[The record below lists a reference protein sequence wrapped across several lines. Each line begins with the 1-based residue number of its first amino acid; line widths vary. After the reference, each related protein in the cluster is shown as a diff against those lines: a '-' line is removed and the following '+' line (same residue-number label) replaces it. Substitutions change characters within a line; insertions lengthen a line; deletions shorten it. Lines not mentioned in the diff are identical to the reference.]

1 MASIHLPHRRIR
13 GGIHP
18 LAWAAAT
25 LCALHAGAQAQEAAQ
40 TVTISG
46 RASAAQPAS
55 VSGFGDVPL
64 ARLPI
69 AATVIRTDQLAD
81 AAIVGLGDLTRLDAG
96 ATDAYNAPGYW
107 SQLAVRGFTLDNRF
121 NYRRDGLPINAE
133 TVIGLE
139 NKQALE
145 LLKGT
150 SGLQAG
156 TSAPGGLLNLV
167 VKRPRAGQRS
177 ATLNWQENGTLGA
190 AIDIGDRT
198 GAQGE
203 LGWRLNAV
211 TAHLDPSTRNAQGH
225 RWLWAAAGDLRLAG
239 GTLIEAEFELSR
251 QSQPSTPGFSL
262 LGSTLPSAG
271 RIDPRLNLN
280 RQPWTLPVVMDGRT
294 GSVRITQ
301 PLGADLQLVAHVM
314 RQRLDSDD
322 RIAFPFGCS
331 QADDYTRYCAD
342 GSYDLYDFRSEGE
355 RRTSDAANLSLQGRA
370 STGTVAHQFN
380 AGLLFTRY
388 ATRFGRQTYQW
399 VSNDDSIDQYREATP
414 NPEHNDDSTNRRE
427 RSVELHLQDQLR
439 LTSDLSAWVGLRHT
453 RLHRES
459 RYTRPGE
466 ARPTAYDQQFST
478 PWLALSR
485 QLGAGHTVYA
495 SWGQGVESEVVPQRS
510 RYANAGQA
518 LPALKS
524 RQIEVGYKVSSRSLD
539 WRMAAFDIR
548 RPVWSDIDR
557 ATGKPPVNGCAD
569 TVPAPCIRQADGD
582 ARHRGLEAEAEW
594 RAGDWAL
601 RGSAMALH
609 ARRQGAAASADNG
622 RQPTNVPALSLK
634 AQAAYNVAVVPGLA
648 LLGFVTHEGERQ
660 VLPDNSIATPGWTR
674 IDLGARYTQRLN
686 ATQSVV
692 WRAGV
697 DNLADR
703 RAWKE
708 APYQFG
714 HAYLYPLAPRT
725 FHASAQLFF

>member
-1 MASIHLPHRRIR
+1 MSSIHVLPRRR
-13 GGIHP
+13 VPGGIRP
-18 LAWAAAT
+18 LALAAAT
-25 LCALHAGAQAQEAAQ
+25 LCALGSSAQAQQAPQ
-40 TVTISG
+40 SITISG
-46 RASAAQPAS
+46 RASAVQAAS

-69 AATVIRTDQLAD
+69 SATVIRSDQLAD
-81 AAIVGLGDLTRLDAG
+81 AAILGLGDLTRLDAG
-96 ATDAYNAPGYW
+96 ASDAYNAPGYW

-133 TVIGLE
+133 TVIGLD

-177 ATLNWQENGTLGA
+177 ATLNWQEDGTLGA
-190 AIDIGDRT
+190 AFDIGGRA

-203 LGWRLNAV
+203 LGWRINA
-211 TAHLDPSTRNAQGH
+211 ASAQLDPSTRNAQGH
-225 RWLWAAAGDLRLAG
+225 RWLWAAAGELRLAG
-239 GTLIEAEFELSR
+239 GTLVEAEFELSR

-262 LGSTLPSAG
+262 LGDRLPSAAS
-271 RIDPRLNLN
+271 IDPRLNLN
-280 RQPWTLPVVMDGRT
+280 HQPWTLPVVMDGRT
-294 GSVRITQ
+294 GSLRITQ
-301 PLGADLQLVAHVM
+301 PLAAELQLVAHVM

-331 QADDYTRYCAD
+331 KADDYTRYCAD
-342 GSYDLYDFRSEGE
+342 GTFDLYDFRSENE
-355 RRTSDAANLSLQGRA
+355 RRTSDAADLSLQGRA
-370 STGTVAHQFN
+370 STGGLMHQFN
-380 AGLLFTRY
+380 VGLLFSRY
-388 ATRFGRQTYQW
+388 ATRFGRQAYNW
-399 VSNDDSIDQYREATP
+399 VGNTASITQHENFAADPALT
-414 NPEHNDDSTNRRE
+414 DDSTNRRE
-427 RSVELHLQDQLR
+427 RSLEVHLQDQV
-439 LTSDLSAWVGLRHT
+439 SISQNLSAWLGLRHT
-453 RLHRES
+453 RLHRDS

-466 ARPTAYDQQFST
+466 PRETRHAQDLST

-485 QLGAGHTVYA
+485 QLGTGRTAYL
-495 SWGQGVESEVVPQRS
+495 SWGQGMESEVAPNRA

-524 RQIEVGYKVSSRSLD
+524 RQIEAGYKASGQQLD
-539 WRMAAFDIR
+539 WRLAAFDIR
-548 RPVWSDIDR
+548 RPAWRDIDV
-557 ATGKPPVNGCAD
+557 ASGLPSDSCSD
-569 TVPAPCIRQADGD
+569 DAPCLRRADGA

-594 RAGDWAL
+594 RTGGWAL

-609 ARRQGAAASADNG
+609 ARREASADTGTNG
-622 RQPTNVPALSLK
+622 RQPTNVPAISLK
-634 AQAAYNVAVVPGLA
+634 AQAAYNVAALPGLA
-648 LLGFVTHEGERQ
+648 VLGFVTHEGERQ

-674 IDLGARYTQRLN
+674 IDLGARYAHRLDA
-686 ATQSVV
+686 ATSLV

-697 DNLADR
+697 DNLTDR

>member
-1 MASIHLPHRRIR
+1 MASIHH
-13 GGIHP
+13 HP
-18 LAWAAAT
+18 LRRAAGGLRPLALAAAT
-25 LCALHAGAQAQEAAQ
+25 LCALSATAQDAAQ
-40 TVTISG
+40 TVTING

-64 ARLPI
+64 SRLPI
-69 AATVIRTDQLAD
+69 SATVIRADQLAD
-81 AAIVGLGDLTRLDAG
+81 AAVSGLGDLTRLDAG

-107 SQLAVRGFTLDNRF
+107 NQLAVRGFTLDNRF
-121 NYRRDGLPINAE
+121 NYRRDGLPINAQ

-167 VKRPRAGQRS
+167 VKRPKAGQRS
-177 ATLNWQENGTLGA
+177 ATLNWENPGTLGA
-190 AIDIGDRT
+190 AVDIGDRA

-203 LGWRLNAV
+203 LGWRLNAA
-211 TAHLDPSTRNAQGH
+211 TEQLDPSTRNARGH

-239 GTLIEAEFELSR
+239 GTLIEAEIEFSR

-262 LGSTLPSAG
+262 LGSTLPSAAS
-271 RIDPRLNLN
+271 IDPRLNLN

-294 GSVRITQ
+294 GSVRVTQ
-301 PLGADLQLVAHVM
+301 PLGVDLQLVAQAM

-331 QADDYTRYCAD
+331 KADDYTRYCAD
-342 GSYDLYDFRSEGE
+342 GTYDLYDFRSEGE
-355 RRTSDAANLSLQGRA
+355 RRTSDAADLSLQGRA
-370 STGTVAHQFN
+370 TTGTVTHQFN
-380 AGLLFTRY
+380 AGLLFARY

-399 VSNDDSIDQYREATP
+399 VSNDDGIYQYREAAP
-414 NPEHNDDSTNRRE
+414 NAEPNDDSTNRRE
-427 RSVELHLQDQLR
+427 RSVELHLQDQLN
-439 LTSDLSAWVGLRHT
+439 LTRDLSAWIGLRHT

-459 RYTRPGE
+459 RYTAPGDPR
-466 ARPTAYDQQFST
+466 ATAYDQGLST
-478 PWLALSR
+478 PWLALSQ
-485 QLGAGHTVYA
+485 QLGNGRTAYL
-495 SWGQGVESEVVPQRS
+495 SWGQGVESEVAPNRG
-510 RYANAGQA
+510 RYTNAGQA

-524 RQIEVGYKVSSRSLD
+524 RQLEAGYKVSGRSLD
-539 WRMAAFDIR
+539 WHLAAFDIH
-548 RPVWSDIDR
+548 RPVWSDVAVASGLPTDS
-557 ATGKPPVNGCAD
+557 CSSS
-569 TVPAPCIRQADGD
+569 APCRRQADGS

-594 RAGDWAL
+594 RSGDWAL

-609 ARRQGAAASADNG
+609 ARREGSADTAANG
-622 RQPTNVPALSLK
+622 KQPTNVPALSLK
-634 AQAAYNVAVVPGLA
+634 AQAAYNVAAVPGLA

-686 ATQSVV
+686 AGTTLV
-692 WRAGV
+692 WRLGV
-697 DNLADR
+697 DNVADH

-708 APYQFG
+708 APYQYG

-725 FHASAQLFF
+725 WHASLQLAM